1 MAARSELPAAE
12 RERATAAPAPAAP
25 PFVGPARGGLDAET
39 AAFVEAWRRFSRA
52 TQKAKARRFDDGPL
66 SLTQALLLSGLLDH
80 DELTVGA
87 LAERAEVSKPT
98 ATRMLDGLER
108 DGYITRRPC
117 DRDRRAVLIALTS
130 AGRDVLQARWRA
142 FCGHLE
148 QASRSL
154 TPAERDAATPLLLR
168 LAELMDEF

>member
-1 MAARSELPAAE
+1 MAARDVVTPD
-12 RERATAAPAPAAP
+12 
-25 PFVGPARGGLDAET
+25 GLDAET

-108 DGYITRRPC
+108 DGYITRRAC
-117 DRDRRAVLIALTS
+117 DRDRRAVLIALTP
-130 AGRDVLQARWRA
+130 AGREVLQARWRA

-148 QASRSL
+148 HASRTL